1 MKIIIFF
8 TILATVANAKPNL
21 RNPKIQFADGK
32 IIGGQEA
39 PKRNYI
45 KSLTFEII

>member
-1 MKIIIFF
+1 MIIISLIF
-8 TILATVANAKPNL
+8 LATIANAKPKL

-39 PKRNYI
+39 PKRKYF
-45 KSLTFEII
+45 LGY

>member
-1 MKIIIFF
+1 MKIIIISLIF
-8 TILATVANAKPNL
+8 LANLANAKPNL

-39 PKRNYI
+39 PKRKYF
-45 KSLTFEII
+45 LGY

>member
-1 MKIIIFF
+1 MKMIIISLIF
-8 TILATVANAKPNL
+8 LATIANAKPKL

-39 PKRNYI
+39 PKRKYF
-45 KSLTFEII
+45 LGY

>member
-1 MKIIIFF
+1 MKIIIISLTF
-8 TILATVANAKPNL
+8 LATIANAKPNL

-39 PKRNYI
+39 PKRKYF
-45 KSLTFEII
+45 LGY

>member
-1 MKIIIFF
+1 MKIIIFL

-39 PKRNYI
+39 PKRNYF
-45 KSLTFEII
+45 LCHQF